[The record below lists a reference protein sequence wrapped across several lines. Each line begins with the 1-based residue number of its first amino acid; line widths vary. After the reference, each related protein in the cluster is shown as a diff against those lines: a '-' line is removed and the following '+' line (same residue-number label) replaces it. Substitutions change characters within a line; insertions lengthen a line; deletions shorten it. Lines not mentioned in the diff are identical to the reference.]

1 LGVVGE
7 DEAGSLSLALTYKP
21 FMDLQA
27 DSSAPINC
35 RGALFVT
42 LRQCQE
48 LPKGDWDSGDSDP
61 YVLLKV
67 GAAQCHLIV
76 PILWPKTRLF
86 ARAGIP
92 KPKVRGYASWRPGAE
107 HGVCCL
113 LLPHTSL

>member
-1 LGVVGE
+1 VGE
-7 DEAGSLSLALTYKP
+7 DDAGSLALGVTYKP

-48 LPKGDWDSGDSDP
+48 LPTGDWDSGDADP

-67 GAAQCHLIV
+67 QLCSV
-76 PILWPKTRLF
+76 
-86 ARAGIP
+86 
-92 KPKVRGYASWRPGAE
+92 
-107 HGVCCL
+107 
-113 LLPHTSL
+113 